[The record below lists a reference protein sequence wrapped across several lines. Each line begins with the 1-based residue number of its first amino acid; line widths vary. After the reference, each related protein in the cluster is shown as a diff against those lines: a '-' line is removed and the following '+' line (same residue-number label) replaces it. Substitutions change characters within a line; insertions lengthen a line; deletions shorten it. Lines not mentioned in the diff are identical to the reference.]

1 MFPILVDLGRYDLP
15 LIGEKHLF
23 LPAYGF
29 LFASAVLLAWWWFTR
44 RAKGLG
50 FADESV
56 FNLTFFTMLAGI
68 FGAKLLLVIVD
79 WRTYAAHPGE
89 ILGTIRS
96 AGVLG
101 GGFVL
106 GAVVFVLYAKRKGLP
121 VMVLGDAVVAQ
132 LALAQGVGRLGCVS
146 AGCCWGV
153 PASPNNPISITF
165 TNPVAREQTGV
176 PLHVPLV
183 STQLIELSFD
193 LLLVLLLTWLWRS
206 KLRPHGTVAWIY
218 LLLYGVGRG
227 IIEFWRGDTHRGL
240 FLGGHVSTSQILAF
254 GAALLALV
262 MLWRSRARGS
272 RGVAGT

>member
-1 MFPILVDLGRYDLP
+1 MFPILVDLGRHDLP

-79 WRTYAAHPGE
+79 WRTYLAHPDE

-121 VMVLGDAVVAQ
+121 VRVLGDAIVAF
-132 LALAQGVGRLGCVS
+132 AL
-146 AGCCWGV
+146 
-153 PASPNNPISITF
+153 P
-165 TNPVAREQTGV
+165 
-176 PLHVPLV
+176 
-183 STQLIELSFD
+183 
-193 LLLVLLLTWLWRS
+193 
-206 KLRPHGTVAWIY
+206 
-218 LLLYGVGRG
+218 
-227 IIEFWRGDTHRGL
+227 
-240 FLGGHVSTSQILAF
+240 
-254 GAALLALV
+254 
-262 MLWRSRARGS
+262 
-272 RGVAGT
+272 